1 MRKAVVTTPPPATCG
16 FPSKPPYRTL
26 CAASPRR
33 RPPMAELLTTDN
45 LIALLTLS
53 ALEIVLGI
61 DNVIFISI
69 LVGKLPEELRGKAR
83 RMGLFMA
90 MFMRIALLLAIS
102 WVMKLTTPLV
112 HVLEKEI
119 SGKDLILLGGG
130 LFLIAKATWEIHDK
144 LEGGG
149 HGEGAKKA
157 GANFAAVIA
166 QIVVLD
172 IVFSLDSV
180 ITAVGMADQVSIMI
194 IAVMLAVAV
203 MLMFARAIGDFVER
217 HPTIKILA
225 LSFLIMIG
233 VMLVA
238 EGLGQHIEKGYIYF
252 AMAFSLLVE
261 VLNMSL
267 RKVHQPVEL
276 HHSALSPGAHSD
288 GKQT

>member
-1 MRKAVVTTPPPATCG
+1 
-16 FPSKPPYRTL
+16 
-26 CAASPRR
+26 
-33 RPPMAELLTTDN
+33 MAELLTTDN

-102 WVMKLTTPLV
+102 WVMKLTTPLFNV
-112 HVLEKEI
+112 VDKDI

-180 ITAVGMADQVSIMI
+180 ITAVGMADDVSIMI
-194 IAVMLAVAV
+194 LANLVALAVML
-203 MLMFARAIGDFVER
+203 FAAKPIGDFVDR
-217 HPTIKILA
+217 HPTVKMLA
-225 LSFLIMIG
+225 LAFLVLIG
-233 VMLVA
+233 TNLVA
-238 EGLGQHIEKGYIYF
+238 EGMGQHIPKGYTYA
-252 AMAFSLLVE
+252 AMAFSVIVE
-261 VLNMSL
+261 MLNIKVRGKAGSL
-267 RKVHQPVEL
+267 R
-276 HHSALSPGAHSD
+276 
-288 GKQT
+288 